1 MTSRCACTIYIQ
13 KIYPV
18 CTPLAQ
24 MANSYVS
31 RLNLFSLSLLKKLML
46 DYKDFTVLYAIKWLI
61 VTGHGEL
68 ANNYLYDMYQFIIT
82 IPNLLTLTVH
92 LQAHMVTA

>member
-13 KIYPV
+13 KIYRV

-24 MANSYVS
+24 MANYYVS

-46 DYKDFTVLYAIKWLI
+46 DYKDFTVLYAIKWQI
-61 VTGHGEL
+61 VTDCGEL
-68 ANNYLYDMYQFIIT
+68 AINYSYDISIHY
-82 IPNLLTLTVH
+82 NHRNYAYVDR
-92 LQAHMVTA
+92 